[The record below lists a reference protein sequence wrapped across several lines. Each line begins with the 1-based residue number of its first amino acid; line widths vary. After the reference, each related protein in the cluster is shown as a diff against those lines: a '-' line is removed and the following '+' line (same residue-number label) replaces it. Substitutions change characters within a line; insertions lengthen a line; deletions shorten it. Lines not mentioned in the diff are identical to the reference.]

1 MSAYLAH
8 FSDGGGQQYAGTVS
22 AAPASDMSVV
32 PVELGWNHPIHV
44 MASNLRLFA
53 VGEPVEYG
61 VDMGDGME
69 WGLAM
74 IDEITDP
81 PGAFVV
87 IRFPGDVRTFAVPG
101 LAVRK
106 MDPAEQGTL
115 HC

>member
-8 FSDGGGQQYAGTVS
+8 FSDGGGQQYAGVVS
-22 AAPASDMSVV
+22 AAPASDMAIV

-44 MASNLRLFA
+44 MASNLRLFSSGEA
-53 VGEPVEYG
+53 VEVALRF
-61 VDMGDGME
+61 DGSVTWE
-69 WGLAM
+69 LAL

-81 PGAFVV
+81 PGRFVV
-87 IRFPGDVRTFAVPG
+87 VRWPGDMRAFQVSG
-101 LAVRK
+101 LDIRK